1 MKAWQCLPS
10 SPTFGRFHYFRCEV
24 PSRWNPMGS
33 WAKAGS
39 GPRGAVRL
47 EEEGGE
53 GQPPA
58 GFRQMGSTGLH
69 TRVSARACLPRG
81 SRSPAGQKVNGVT
94 VFTSGPSN
102 IPASRDGAAV
112 TSPESGLLTTSHCCC
127 HSGTQSCPT
136 LCDPTDCSTPGFPVH
151 HHLPDLAQ
159 IHVHSVCDAIQP
171 SHPLSSPSP
180 PAFNLSQHQGLFQA
194 VGSSHLVAKVLK
206 LQHQSFQ

>member
-24 PSRWNPMGS
+24 PSRWNPTGS

-53 GQPPA
+53 GQLPA

-94 VFTSGPSN
+94 VFTSGPSD

-136 LCDPTDCSTPGFPVH
+136 LCDPTDCSTPG
-151 HHLPDLAQ
+151 LLSLNNSRSSLRLTS
-159 IHVHSVCDAIQP
+159 IESVMP
-171 SHPLSSPSP
+171 
-180 PAFNLSQHQGLFQA
+180 
-194 VGSSHLVAKVLK
+194 SSHLNLCHPLLLLPPIPPSIRVFSCVVGRGCL
-206 LQHQSFQ
+206 L